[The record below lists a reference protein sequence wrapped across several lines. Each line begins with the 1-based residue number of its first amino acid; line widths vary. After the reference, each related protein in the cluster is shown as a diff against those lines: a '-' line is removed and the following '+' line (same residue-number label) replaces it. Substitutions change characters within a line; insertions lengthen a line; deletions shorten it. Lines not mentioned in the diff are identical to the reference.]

1 MVSPTHK
8 VSKSI
13 KDGASA
19 SPTPK
24 RLKQSNLLS
33 FFSKQGSVSPTR
45 KIGSKS
51 SSFTI
56 GTEHQHQTSPN
67 PTVKPNSKLEFKRRS
82 SISKATSPQSSSA
95 PPPSFIKAK
104 HPIDSLVSETIS
116 ISSDSSDVQVI
127 ERISSQTTSRE
138 KSGKLQQENTN
149 NYVDVGNSSH
159 RGTYGDKN
167 SGLQVSM
174 VKNDTSVESLF
185 GSQPG
190 GVANTTLLGTSP
202 EQGTPLKKDKRGRL
216 STYESEEFK
225 KEDVEVNFSD
235 EEDLPLSRSRRK
247 RTRVNYREIDSSSSE
262 SGGDGDDDDI
272 EYIPPRKSRMAVGE
286 DYDDDSDEGDVTKI
300 DAKKNPQTA
309 QKELENGSMEE
320 DDDDDDDLLRL
331 AESTQTRRTSTKT
344 SHKVAKL
351 RYNRHSK
358 SKATEITPLRDRTNI
373 AANQSSNFS
382 KINEERYQW
391 LVNERDAEGRSPT
404 DPEYDPRTLYIP
416 PSAWNKF
423 TPFERQYWEIKSKMW
438 DCIVF
443 FKKGKFFELY
453 EKDALLA
460 NSLFDL
466 KLAGNGRAN
475 MQLAGI
481 PEMSF
486 DYWATQ
492 FIDHGYKVAKVDQKE
507 SMLAK
512 EMREGS
518 KGIVRRELECVLTS
532 GTLTD
537 GEMIH
542 TDLATYCLAIREE
555 AGSYYM
561 YEDENIGKAE
571 SSFPDRLFGVAI
583 VDTSTGEM
591 QLLEFEDDNECTK
604 LDTLMS
610 QVTPKEIVMEK
621 NNLSRLAN
629 KVVKFNAAPKAVFNE
644 IKPDTEFYDY
654 DKTYNVLISPESGYF
669 EDISKWPRVLREYY
683 EKKKKVGFSAFGGL
697 LYYLRWL
704 KLDKGLLSMGN
715 LREYNLVKSQN
726 SLILDGIT
734 LQNLEIFTNSFDGS
748 DKGTLFRLVNRG
760 ITAMGKRMMRR
771 WLMHPLFH
779 TSDIEKRL
787 DSVDLLM
794 SNVELRQI
802 FESSFSRLPDLE
814 RMLSRIHS
822 GSIKVKDFDR
832 VIQGFEEIAKV
843 MRIIVTERKFELNGA
858 LNEFVKQVPSTLYED
873 VDSWTHAFDRQR
885 AVEEN
890 VIVPKP
896 GVIPEFDESLASIKS
911 IESEL
916 IELLNKYKRQ
926 FKCPNIVYKDSGKE
940 LYTIEVPMKVTKLVP
955 PSWVQMGA
963 NKSAKRYYSD
973 EVRALARRIA
983 EAKEIHKV
991 LQEDLKGQFC
1001 QKFDSKY
1008 GSTWSPTVHAISNI
1022 DCLIALTRTSESIGL
1037 PHCRP
1042 IFAHGDFKE
1051 NGVIKFKELR
1061 HPCFNLG
1068 SSIVRDFIPNDIEL
1082 GGDYP
1087 QLGLLTGA
1095 NAAGKSTVLRMTC
1108 IAVILAQLGCYV
1120 PCKSAYLTPI
1130 DRIMTRLGANDNI
1143 MQGKST
1149 FYVELSETKKIL
1161 DLATKK
1167 SLLVVD
1173 ELGRGGSSSDGFA
1186 IAEAVLHHVATHIQS
1201 LGFFATHYGTLGAS
1215 FVTHPQVRPLK
1226 MSILVDEATRNV
1238 TFLYKLVPGQSE
1250 GSFGMHVA
1258 TMCGIPKS
1266 IVDTAEEAADGQEHT
1281 TRLMRE
1287 RQLALNKID
1296 GELVDVPLGLQSDF
1310 VRLVFGDG
1318 LSNTSLGTGE
1328 NVMVYDTKTKASVL
1342 SNLFGMI
1349 DEMGEMGE
1357 E

>member
-8 VSKSI
+8 VPKSI
-13 KDGASA
+13 KDRPSA

-56 GTEHQHQTSPN
+56 GTEYQHQTSPN

-82 SISKATSPQSSSA
+82 SISKATPPSSFAS
-95 PPPSFIKAK
+95 PPSFIKAK
-104 HPIDSLVSETIS
+104 HPIDALASETIS

-127 ERISSQTTSRE
+127 ERISSQPTSGEKFAKFQRE
-138 KSGKLQQENTN
+138 HTN
-149 NYVDVGNSSH
+149 KCVGVGNPNH
-159 RGTYGDKN
+159 RDTH
-167 SGLQVSM
+167 SGIQASI

-202 EQGTPLKKDKRGRL
+202 EQGTPLKRDRRGRL
-216 STYESEEFK
+216 STNEGGKFK
-225 KEDVEVNFSD
+225 KEDVEDNFSD
-235 EEDLPLSRSRRK
+235 EEDIPLSRSRRK
-247 RTRVNYREIDSSSSE
+247 RTRVNYREIGSSSSE
-262 SGGDGDDDDI
+262 SGEDDEDDDI
-272 EYIPPRKSRMAVGE
+272 EYIPPTNNRMAVGKSYDNDNVNDAE
-286 DYDDDSDEGDVTKI
+286 DIVNIGTKE
-300 DAKKNPQTA
+300 NPRTA

-320 DDDDDDDLLRL
+320 DDYDDDDDDLLQLGR
-331 AESTQTRRTSTKT
+331 STQTKSTPRSTS
-344 SHKVAKL
+344 SKVAKS
-351 RYNRHSK
+351 RYSGSSK
-358 SKATEITPLRDRTNI
+358 PKTVHTTPLRDRTNI
-373 AANQSSNFS
+373 VTNQSNNFS
-382 KINEERYQW
+382 KMNEERYQW
-391 LVNERDAEGRSPT
+391 LVNERDAEGRPPT

-583 VDTSTGEM
+583 IDTSTGEM

-610 QVTPKEIVMEK
+610 QVIPKEIVVEK

-669 EDISKWPRVLREYY
+669 EDISKWPKVLREYY
-683 EKKKKVGFSAFGGL
+683 EKKKKIGFSAFGGL

-715 LREYNLVKSQN
+715 LAEYNLVKSQN

-734 LQNLEIFTNSFDGS
+734 LQNLEIFTNTFDGS
-748 DKGTLFRLVNRG
+748 DRGTLFRLVNRG

-771 WLMHPLFH
+771 WLMHPLLH

-802 FESSFSRLPDLE
+802 FEASFSGLPDLE
-814 RMLSRIHS
+814 RMLSRIHA

-843 MRIIVTERKFELNGA
+843 IRLVTDRKFALNGA
-858 LNEFVKQVPSTLYED
+858 LNEFVKQVPSALYED
-873 VDSWTHAFDRQR
+873 VDSWLQAFDRQK
-885 AVEEN
+885 AVNEN

-896 GVIPEFDESLASIKS
+896 GVIPEFDESLASIKA
-911 IESEL
+911 IENEL

-940 LYTIEVPMKVTKLVP
+940 LYTIEVPMKVTKLIP

-983 EAKEIHKV
+983 EAKEMHKV
-991 LQEDLKGQFC
+991 LQEDLKARFC
-1001 QKFDSKY
+1001 QKFDSKFN
-1008 GSTWSPTVHAISNI
+1008 STWSPTVHAISNI
-1022 DCLIALTRTSESIGL
+1022 DCLIALTRTSESLGL

-1042 IFAHGDFKE
+1042 IFSHGSE
-1051 NGVIKFKELR
+1051 ESGTIKFKELR

-1068 SSIVRDFIPNDIEL
+1068 ASIVRDFIPNDIEL

-1161 DLATKK
+1161 DLATKR

-1201 LGFFATHYGTLGAS
+1201 LGFFATHYGTLGAH
-1215 FVTHPQVRPLK
+1215 FLTHPQVRPLK
-1226 MSILVDEATRNV
+1226 MSILVDEATRRV

-1258 TMCGIPKS
+1258 TMCGIPGS
-1266 IVDTAEEAADGQEHT
+1266 IVDTAEEAAEGQEHT

-1296 GELVDVPLGLQSDF
+1296 GELVDVPLGLQSDL

-1328 NVMVYDTKTKASVL
+1328 NVVVYDAGIKAKVL
-1342 SNLFGMI
+1342 SNLFKMI
-1349 DEMGEMGE
+1349 DRIV
-1357 E
+1357 